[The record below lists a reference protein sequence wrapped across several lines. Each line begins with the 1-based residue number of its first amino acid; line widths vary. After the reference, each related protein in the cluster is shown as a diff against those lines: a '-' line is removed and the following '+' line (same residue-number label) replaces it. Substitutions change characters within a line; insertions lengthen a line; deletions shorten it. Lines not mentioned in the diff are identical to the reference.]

1 MKKIISL
8 FIRYPFY
15 ANLLVAVFIIAGL
28 YSFLNMKKSFFPER
42 ESRYLTISISYPGA
56 SPKEMEEGLTTRIEE
71 AVRGIVGIK
80 EINST
85 SSENS
90 ARVRI
95 ETTGEYDLDE
105 TLTEVKNAVDAI
117 SAFPVDAEK
126 PVIYKQRSISTAARL
141 ALLGDV
147 DLLTL
152 KQYSD
157 EIENDFLSSGLI
169 SQVSISGY
177 PALEISVEV
186 KEQDLLRY
194 NVTFDEISNAISTN
208 NKDIS
213 AGQIKSDEEEIM
225 IRSRARSVDPNDIA
239 NIILRAN
246 ENGSFLRIRDVA
258 NVKMKFADVP
268 NKTLINKKQAVNIT
282 VNKLPEEDLEKIVEY
297 VNEYAEDFNAKTPG
311 VQLRVTFDF

>member
-15 ANLLVAVFIIAGL
+15 ANLLVAVFIIAGS

-42 ESRYLTISISYPGA
+42 ESRFLTISISYPGA

-141 ALLGDV
+141 ALSGDV

-152 KQYSD
+152 KQYGD
-157 EIENDFLSSGLI
+157 GI
-169 SQVSISGY
+169 
-177 PALEISVEV
+177 
-186 KEQDLLRY
+186 
-194 NVTFDEISNAISTN
+194 
-208 NKDIS
+208 
-213 AGQIKSDEEEIM
+213 
-225 IRSRARSVDPNDIA
+225 
-239 NIILRAN
+239 
-246 ENGSFLRIRDVA
+246 
-258 NVKMKFADVP
+258 
-268 NKTLINKKQAVNIT
+268 
-282 VNKLPEEDLEKIVEY
+282 
-297 VNEYAEDFNAKTPG
+297 
-311 VQLRVTFDF
+311 